1 MKDDT
6 KVTKVKFSPQGGMNS
21 FFVDDHKHPANGS
34 PGICYLFKDK
44 IQWDPQAVLANYL
57 SSLKR
62 EHFLHSIMC
71 VCARACIHIPM
82 HSTAGSQRTAYGSQ
96 FSPSTIGVPGIKLG
110 SSLMKSAFLSHLINT
125 KEKILDCKSG
135 TPSKLW

>member
-1 MKDDT
+1 
-6 KVTKVKFSPQGGMNS
+6 MNS
-21 FFVDDHKHPANGS
+21 FFVDDYKHPANGS

-71 VCARACIHIPM
+71 VCARVCVRAHM
-82 HSTAGSQRTAYGSQ
+82 HMHPNATAQQAARGQLMGA
-96 FSPSTIGVPGIKLG
+96 
-110 SSLMKSAFLSHLINT
+110 SSLL
-125 KEKILDCKSG
+125 
-135 TPSKLW
+135 PP

>member
-6 KVTKVKFSPQGGMNS
+6 KVTKVKFSPQGGMNG

-71 VCARACIHIPM
+71 ARVCVRAHM
-82 HSTAGSQRTAYGSQ
+82 HTYPNAQHSRQPEDRLWEPVLSFHHRGPRDQTWVKFDEKCLSE
-96 FSPSTIGVPGIKLG
+96 PS
-110 SSLMKSAFLSHLINT
+110 HQH
-125 KEKILDCKSG
+125 
-135 TPSKLW
+135 